1 MDSYKIDRIIKN
13 AQLTGVAIEHSDSGW
28 FWYEVS
34 KMFKPDGSILWS
46 VYHVPYHCVKHVL
59 FSSENIA
66 QVASFL
72 STHAPEEVNT

>member
-13 AQLTGVAIEHSDSGW
+13 AQSTGVAIEHSDTDW

-34 KMFKPDGSILWS
+34 KMIKSDGSVVWS
-46 VYHVPYHCVKHVL
+46 VFRIPYHGVKHIL

-66 QVASFL
+66 LIANFL
-72 STHAPEEVNT
+72 STYVPAEVNP